1 LTEGGDFDPRIVFYD
16 PLCPAPYSRTTLEQ
30 RGLGGSEA
38 CVIRVA
44 EALNARVM
52 QHCRVSVEG
61 RYCPP
66 STAPEAEH
74 VIVMR
79 DARALRALR
88 PRFPNARF
96 YVWLHDLAAPGST
109 RARWLTQSEESLGGV
124 TLICVSAFLQR
135 RVATV
140 VSRLERAR
148 DIEIRTLFN
157 PIDDDLGPS
166 DAEVDA
172 AKLLFLSSPNKGL
185 SYVLTAFQAIR
196 RALPR
201 LRLHVANPG
210 YRQLPALQLPDVV
223 WLGALP
229 PAQAMAHA
237 RSALCVFMPGF
248 RIPET
253 FGLVFAEAN
262 AVGTPVLAHDCGA
275 AREVLHQANP
285 VLPIRARQRGC
296 ARLAHLF
303 AAQAPRLLAGPALH
317 LGVFDD
323 YIDLLRLWQS
333 GQRPRVAADARFR
346 LSAVA
351 DEWRRLL
358 R

>member
-1 LTEGGDFDPRIVFYD
+1 
-16 PLCPAPYSRTTLEQ
+16 
-30 RGLGGSEA
+30 
-38 CVIRVA
+38 
-44 EALNARVM
+44 
-52 QHCRVSVEG
+52 
-61 RYCPP
+61 
-66 STAPEAEH
+66 
-74 VIVMR
+74 
-79 DARALRALR
+79 
-88 PRFPNARF
+88 
-96 YVWLHDLAAPGST
+96 VWLHDLAAPGST
-109 RARWLTQSEESLGGV
+109 RARWLTQAADSLPGV
-124 TLICVSAFLQR
+124 TLVCVSDFLHR
-135 RVATV
+135 RVAAV
-140 VSRLERAR
+140 VNRLERAR

-157 PIDDDLGPS
+157 PIDDDLGPG
-166 DAEVDA
+166 DADVDTS
-172 AKLLFLSSPNKGL
+172 KLVFLSSPNKGL
-185 SYVLTAFQAIR
+185 SYALTAFQGIR

-201 LRLHVANPG
+201 LRLYVANPG
-210 YRQLPALQLPDVV
+210 YRQMSALELPEVV

-229 PAQAMAHA
+229 PARAMAHA
-237 RSALCVFMPGF
+237 RSALCVFMPNF

-262 AVGTPVLAHDCGA
+262 AVGTPVLTHDCGA

-285 VLPIRARQRGC
+285 VLPIKALQRGC
-296 ARLAHLF
+296 ARLAHAF
-303 AAQAPRLLAGPALH
+303 GANAPRVLAGPALR